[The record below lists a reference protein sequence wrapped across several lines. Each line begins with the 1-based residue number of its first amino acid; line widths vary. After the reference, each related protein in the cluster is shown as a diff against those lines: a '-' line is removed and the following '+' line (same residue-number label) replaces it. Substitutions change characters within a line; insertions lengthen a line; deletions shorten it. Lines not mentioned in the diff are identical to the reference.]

1 MNSLTDTAHSAAHVD
16 GWIVIRM
23 QSGAEIRFPVADN
36 PRLAAGTPWQLNH
49 IEISPF
55 GLHWPDLDEA
65 SFRKSPKS
73 DPAPRMKTSR
83 AAVDRMLD
91 GCNPSMTL
99 ATLEKAAR
107 ALGQRIKLELIP
119 A

>member
-55 GLHWPDLDEA
+55 GLHWPDLDEDL
-65 SFRKSPKS
+65 SFHG
-73 DPAPRMKTSR
+73 
-83 AAVDRMLD
+83 L
-91 GCNPSMTL
+91 
-99 ATLEKAAR
+99 LEGDH
-107 ALGQRIKLELIP
+107 GQFQKIAKV
-119 A
+119 